1 MALRVGASCRT
12 PPLTRGQVCRQC
24 RLADPD
30 PRAALARDVDPWEVA
45 APDQSVDGL
54 RVDTQHL
61 GGISYRQQTI
71 HHAASCQYA
80 GTISK
85 TPSNVAGI
93 PSGSMYDRRS
103 LMTASSCAMNSSPTG
118 EPRRTR

>member
-1 MALRVGASCRT
+1 MALRVGASCRS

-30 PRAALARDVDPWEVA
+30 PRATLASDVDPREGAV
-45 APDQSVDGL
+45 PEQSVDGL
-54 RVDTQHL
+54 RVDTHHL

-85 TPSNVAGI
+85 RPSNVAGI
-93 PSGSMYDRRS
+93 PSASMCDRRS
-103 LMTASSCAMNSSPTG
+103 LTTESSRAMNSSPT
-118 EPRRTR
+118 